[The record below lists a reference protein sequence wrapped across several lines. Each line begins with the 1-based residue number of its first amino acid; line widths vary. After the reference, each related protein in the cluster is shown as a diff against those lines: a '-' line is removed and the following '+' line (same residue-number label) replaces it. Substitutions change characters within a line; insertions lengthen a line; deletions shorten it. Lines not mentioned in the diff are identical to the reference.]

1 MNPFKV
7 DDEMVLLATEVD
19 DEMEVVAIPRA
30 TPERTNPND
39 ETEAAD
45 IPMTAFLAQN
55 LELAKLLKSQKHGQ
69 IHQPS

>member
-1 MNPFKV
+1 M
-7 DDEMVLLATEVD
+7 D

-45 IPMTAFLAQN
+45 IPTTAFLAQN